1 MFFLTIFFISFVL
14 IFTALSL
21 SFKSLPPID
30 RELDPNYIMR
40 PQKWVGH
47 MFLGLVSAFLSLLV
61 SVVIFILI

>member
-1 MFFLTIFFISFVL
+1 
-14 IFTALSL
+14 L